1 MILVLEIY
9 ESWID
14 GLDLNA
20 DNKSDSSK
28 RDLMNSFTPFE
39 QEQQKKLHGYAI
51 MKLNNDDSTI
61 KYGEYELG
69 VFKPPINMRKRLQK
83 DLIK

>member
-1 MILVLEIY
+1 MVLVLEIY
-9 ESWID
+9 ETWID

-39 QEQQKKLHGYAI
+39 QEQQKSFMDML
-51 MKLNNDDSTI
+51 L
-61 KYGEYELG
+61 
-69 VFKPPINMRKRLQK
+69 
-83 DLIK
+83 